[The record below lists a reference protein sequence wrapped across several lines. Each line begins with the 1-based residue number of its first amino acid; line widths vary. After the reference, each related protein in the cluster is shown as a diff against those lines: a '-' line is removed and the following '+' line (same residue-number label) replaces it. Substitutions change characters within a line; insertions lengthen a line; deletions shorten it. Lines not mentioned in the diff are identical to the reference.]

1 MQGNRLHCSLTQQ
14 TGEST
19 MSTNSRNE
27 LYELMHQAR
36 IERARVEKIEGIVG
50 GVIFSTLGACVIF
63 TMIYWIAR

>member
-1 MQGNRLHCSLTQQ
+1 
-14 TGEST
+14 